1 MLTKIVTA
9 ALALIVALMLL
20 RFLSGRAHRA
30 ELRLRAE
37 ARRRREE
44 ADAEAARQAEH
55 RPRRPSPGWSPS
67 KSIPTA
73 STAPRASGR
82 RPGLTG
88 GSAAP

>member
-9 ALALIVALMLL
+9 ALGLIVALMLL

-44 ADAEAARQAEH
+44 EADAEALRQAEH
-55 RPRRPSPGWSPS
+55 RPEHKPSMVTLEVDPDGVYRPKG
-67 KSIPTA
+67 
-73 STAPRASGR
+73 
-82 RPGLTG
+82 
-88 GSAAP
+88 

>member
-9 ALALIVALMLL
+9 ALGLIVALMLL
-20 RFLSGRAHRA
+20 RFFAGRAHRA

-55 RPRRPSPGWSPS
+55 RPGHKPSMVTLEVDPDGVYRPKG
-67 KSIPTA
+67 
-73 STAPRASGR
+73 
-82 RPGLTG
+82 
-88 GSAAP
+88 

>member
-9 ALALIVALMLL
+9 ALGLIVALMLL

-44 ADAEAARQAEH
+44 ADTARQAEQRRDDKPNMVTLEVDPDGVY
-55 RPRRPSPGWSPS
+55 RPKG
-67 KSIPTA
+67 
-73 STAPRASGR
+73 
-82 RPGLTG
+82 
-88 GSAAP
+88 

>member
-9 ALALIVALMLL
+9 ALGLIVALMLL

-44 ADAEAARQAEH
+44 ADAARQAEQ
-55 RPRRPSPGWSPS
+55 RPDDAKPNMVTLEVDPDGVYRPKG
-67 KSIPTA
+67 
-73 STAPRASGR
+73 
-82 RPGLTG
+82 
-88 GSAAP
+88 

>member
-9 ALALIVALMLL
+9 ALALIVGLMLL

-44 ADAEAARQAEH
+44 ADAEAVRQAEQRRDAKPNMVTLEVDPDGVY
-55 RPRRPSPGWSPS
+55 RPKG
-67 KSIPTA
+67 
-73 STAPRASGR
+73 
-82 RPGLTG
+82 
-88 GSAAP
+88 

>member
-9 ALALIVALMLL
+9 ALALIVGLMLL

-44 ADAEAARQAEH
+44 ADAARQAEH
-55 RPRRPSPGWSPS
+55 RPDAKPGMVTLEVDPDGVYRPKG
-67 KSIPTA
+67 
-73 STAPRASGR
+73 
-82 RPGLTG
+82 
-88 GSAAP
+88 

>member
-9 ALALIVALMLL
+9 ALGLIVALMLL

-30 ELRLRAE
+30 ELRLRSE

-55 RPRRPSPGWSPS
+55 RRGAKPSMVTLEVDPDGVYRH
-67 KSIPTA
+67 K
-73 STAPRASGR
+73 G
-82 RPGLTG
+82 
-88 GSAAP
+88 

>member
-55 RPRRPSPGWSPS
+55 RTEPKPKMVTLEVDPDGVYRPKG
-67 KSIPTA
+67 
-73 STAPRASGR
+73 
-82 RPGLTG
+82 
-88 GSAAP
+88 

>member
-37 ARRRREE
+37 ARRRRAE
-44 ADAEAARQAEH
+44 ADAEAARQADH
-55 RPRRPSPGWSPS
+55 RPEHKPAMVTLEVDPDGVYRPKG
-67 KSIPTA
+67 
-73 STAPRASGR
+73 
-82 RPGLTG
+82 
-88 GSAAP
+88 

>member
-9 ALALIVALMLL
+9 ALALIVGLMLL

-55 RPRRPSPGWSPS
+55 RPGHKPTMVTLEVDPDGVYRPKG
-67 KSIPTA
+67 
-73 STAPRASGR
+73 
-82 RPGLTG
+82 
-88 GSAAP
+88 

>member
-9 ALALIVALMLL
+9 ALGLIVALMLL

-44 ADAEAARQAEH
+44 ADAEAARQAEERRDDKPDMVTLEVDPDGIY
-55 RPRRPSPGWSPS
+55 RPKG
-67 KSIPTA
+67 
-73 STAPRASGR
+73 
-82 RPGLTG
+82 
-88 GSAAP
+88 

>member
-9 ALALIVALMLL
+9 ALALIVGLMLL

-44 ADAEAARQAEH
+44 ADAAREA
-55 RPRRPSPGWSPS
+55 
-67 KSIPTA
+67 
-73 STAPRASGR
+73 GR
-82 RPGLTG
+82 RPDAKPAMVTLEVDPDGVYRPKG
-88 GSAAP
+88 

>member
-44 ADAEAARQAEH
+44 ADAEAARQADKRRDDTPNMVTLEVDPDGVY
-55 RPRRPSPGWSPS
+55 RPKG
-67 KSIPTA
+67 
-73 STAPRASGR
+73 
-82 RPGLTG
+82 
-88 GSAAP
+88 

>member
-44 ADAEAARQAEH
+44 ADAEAVRQAEH
-55 RPRRPSPGWSPS
+55 RPDARPDAKPKMVTLEVDPDGVY
-67 KSIPTA
+67 
-73 STAPRASGR
+73 
-82 RPGLTG
+82 RPKD
-88 GSAAP
+88 